1 MGSSS
6 KEGEVA
12 RRRRWATHVAD
23 EANLV
28 MNRDHGAGG
37 GWQFVEQT
45 MANRARRSAEIDDP
59 AGFP

>member
-12 RRRRWATHVAD
+12 RRQRWATQIAD
-23 EANLV
+23 VANLV

-37 GWQFVEQT
+37 GWQIRQT
-45 MANRARRSAEIDDP
+45 GIGNRARRSAEKDDP

>member
-12 RRRRWATHVAD
+12 RRRPWATHVAD

-37 GWQFVEQT
+37 DWQIRQT
-45 MANRARRSAEIDDP
+45 GNGQSSPAQRGNR
-59 AGFP
+59 

>member
-23 EANLV
+23 VANLV
-28 MNRDHGAGG
+28 MNRDHGAGS
-37 GWQFVEQT
+37 GWQIRQT
-45 MANRARRSAEIDDP
+45 GNCQPSP
-59 AGFP
+59 AQRGKG